1 MEVEFGQGFGLNAL
15 PRMPGRKIRKTH
27 IGKIESL
34 LSTLCRVLNLNFQIK
49 KGAGERKVEWS
60 LIWPPESPDNPQR
73 AVKTLRKKIAVL
85 TFSRVKLP
93 RL

>member
-1 MEVEFGQGFGLNAL
+1 MEVEFGQGFGLNAI

-60 LIWPPESPDNPQR
+60 ENF
-73 AVKTLRKKIAVL
+73 TLHTHVPSKVHTL
-85 TFSRVKLP
+85 
-93 RL
+93 